1 MNRPPS
7 VLIVVR
13 SRRVLR
19 DYHNEDRA
27 ARVLVRD
34 KSRNYDGALD
44 LKNNLSLVVRPP
56 SPRCSD
62 AVRHSTCVR

>member
-19 DYHNEDRA
+19 DDHDEDHA

-34 KSRNYDGALD
+34 KSRNYDRALD

-56 SPRCSD
+56 LP
-62 AVRHSTCVR
+62 